1 LIPLGIRRRY
11 AAWILRGLHGVG
23 KRTVNHD
30 LIGGGRMILDT
41 NDHLAWRIRCEEAF
55 EPEVRQEVERIA
67 SRHVNVIDIGAN
79 IGYYTILAARLA
91 GPEKRVYSFEP
102 QANIVNKL
110 RRNIEANAIRNVEVL
125 PYALSDKPGT
135 VNFNVPPEGA
145 ESYGSMRSN
154 ERFKTVKTVE
164 VETHRLDD
172 VLDKL
177 GGPKIGLVKM
187 DAEGAELLI
196 LRGAERLLSSP
207 DKPDLIFEANELNCK
222 PFGYCVFD
230 ILEYVHSFG
239 YKLRQLDSEDWI
251 AESQGKQS
259 FSAVLAG

>member
-1 LIPLGIRRRY
+1 LIPLGIKRRY
-11 AAWILRGLHGVG
+11 AAWVLRGLNRGG
-23 KRTVNHD
+23 KETVNHD

-41 NDHLAWRIRCEEAF
+41 NDRLARRIRCEEAF
-55 EPEVRQEVERIA
+55 EPEVRREVERIA
-67 SRHVNVIDIGAN
+67 SRRVNVIDIGAN
-79 IGYYTILAARLA
+79 IGYFTILASRLA
-91 GPEKRVYSFEP
+91 GPENRVFSFEP
-102 QANIVNKL
+102 QANVVSKL
-110 RRNIEANAIRNVEVL
+110 RRNIEANALRNVEVF

-145 ESYGSMRSN
+145 EAFGSMRSN

-177 GGPKIGLVKM
+177 GNPKIGLVKM

-196 LRGAERLLSSP
+196 LRGAEKLLSSP
-207 DKPDLIFEANELNCK
+207 DKPKLIFEAHELNCK

-239 YKLRQLDSEDWI
+239 YNLRQLDSEDWI
-251 AESQGKQS
+251 AES
-259 FSAVLAG
+259 

>member
-1 LIPLGIRRRY
+1 MP
-11 AAWILRGLHGVG
+11 RGLCAGCTQLE
-23 KRTVNHD
+23 KRTLDHS
-30 LIGGGRMILDT
+30 LIGGAKMILDT
-41 NDHLAWRIRCEEAF
+41 NDHLAQRIRCEEAF
-55 EPEVRQEVERIA
+55 EPEVRQEFERLA
-67 SRHVNVIDIGAN
+67 SRSVNVVDIGAN
-79 IGYYTILAARLA
+79 IGYCTILASRLA
-91 GPEKRVYSFEP
+91 GPEKRVFSFEP
-102 QANIVNKL
+102 QANIVRKL
-110 RRNIEANAIRNVEVL
+110 RRNIEANALCNVEVFQ
-125 PYALSDKPGT
+125 YARSDKPGT

-145 ESYGSMRSN
+145 EAFGSMRSN

-177 GGPKIGLVKM
+177 GDPKIGLVKM

-196 LRGAERLLSSP
+196 LRGAEKLLSSP

-239 YKLRQLDSEDWI
+239 YKLRQLDSENWI
-251 AESQGKQS
+251 AES
-259 FSAVLAG
+259 